1 MPSPRLHGEL
11 TYGGK
16 CSATGAEA
24 FLDRSGAVHLA
35 RFSGETALKEGELV
49 DATVTTLGVIESILA
64 GDVQLHSS
72 NPMFN

>member
-16 CSATGAEA
+16 CSVTGAEA
-24 FLDRSGAVHLA
+24 FIDRSGAVHLA
-35 RFSGETALKEGELV
+35 RFSGNAALTEGQLV
-49 DATVTTLGVIESILA
+49 EATVTTLGVIESIQT
-64 GDVQLHSS
+64 GDTELHSS